1 MLRRYLSVNRRYCPK
16 SICLMCL
23 AIIVVVGWNSGCEK
37 DPASSYEPEV
47 TNVKDNFHVTIK
59 DVKNLDTVYVYYWPV
74 EGSVGNTCSAN
85 IDQQASIQSGQA
97 SVVVKDNSSTRQT
110 VYQTDLS
117 QNGSFQTTLGT
128 SGVWQITV
136 SLVQFTGLIDFR
148 AQRR

>member
-1 MLRRYLSVNRRYCPK
+1 MNQRYRSK
-16 SICLMCL
+16 SILLTCL
-23 AIIVVVGWNSGCEK
+23 AVIVVAGWNNGCDR

-59 DVKNLDTVYVYYWPV
+59 DVSNLDTVYVYYWPV
-74 EGSVGNTCSAN
+74 EGTVGNTCSAN
-85 IDQQASIQSGQA
+85 IDQQATIQSGHA
-97 SVVVKDNSSTRQT
+97 SVLIKDNSTTRQT
-110 VYQTDLS
+110 VYQTDLRE
-117 QNGSFQTTLGT
+117 NGSFQTTLGT